1 MTIERVRT
9 AASPWQEA
17 IGSARAV
24 AAGDL
29 VLVAGTMPAAAGAAA
44 VGDPYEQARSALAD
58 AVAALEPFG
67 IGAESVIRTRLYISH
82 TRDADDV
89 GRAHKELLGEVG
101 PVSTVVVVAGFADS
115 RVLVQVEVEAHRGG
129 QPSQPPQDP

>member
-1 MTIERVRT
+1 MTIERLRDG
-9 AASPWQEA
+9 ASPWQES

-29 VLVAGTMPAAAGAAA
+29 VLVAGTMPQAAGAAA

-67 IGAESVIRTRLYISH
+67 LGPESVIRTRLYISH
-82 TRDADDV
+82 TRDADEV
-89 GRAHKELLGEVG
+89 ARAHRDLFGEIG
-101 PVSTVVVVAGFADS
+101 PVATLVVVAGFADS
-115 RVLVQVEVEAHRGG
+115 RVLVQIEVEAHRGTARG
-129 QPSQPPQDP
+129 GAS

>member
-9 AASPWQEA
+9 GVSPWQET

-29 VLVAGTMPAAAGAAA
+29 VLVAGTMPQAAGAAA

-67 IGAESVIRTRLYISH
+67 LGPQDVIRTRLYISH
-82 TRDADDV
+82 TRDADEV
-89 GRAHKELLGEVG
+89 GRAHRDLFGEVG
-101 PVSTVVVVAGFADS
+101 PAATLAVVAGFADS
-115 RVLVQVEVEAHRGG
+115 RVLVQVEVEAHRDGREG
-129 QPSQPPQDP
+129 AAP